1 MVGVIRG
8 LSDRKDHAMLRI
20 MKFFFAGN
28 ELSLKYIIQGIV
40 MIRLTFQE
48 NQCNNNEGADTGG
61 KEPTA
66 IMIYLPQHE
75 VGLSE
80 ATGSRRGCN
89 RMNSGHI

>member
-40 MIRLTFQE
+40 MIRLTF
-48 NQCNNNEGADTGG
+48 
-61 KEPTA
+61 
-66 IMIYLPQHE
+66 
-75 VGLSE
+75 
-80 ATGSRRGCN
+80 
-89 RMNSGHI
+89 